1 MNWVAWSAV
10 FYVGL
15 AISPLLAALLAG
27 EIRRR
32 IVFGTWNS

>member
-1 MNWVAWSAV
+1 MNWVAWSVV

-15 AISPLLAALLAG
+15 ATSPLLVAVVIG